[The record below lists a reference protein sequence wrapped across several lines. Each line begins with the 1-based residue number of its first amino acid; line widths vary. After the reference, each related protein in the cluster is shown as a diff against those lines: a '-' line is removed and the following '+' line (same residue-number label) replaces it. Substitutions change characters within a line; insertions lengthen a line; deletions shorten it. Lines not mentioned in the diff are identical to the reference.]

1 MICLHPRR
9 RVCTIDNT
17 PTVGLIV
24 ELIVE
29 LIVVDFIVVDFI
41 VVDFIVV
48 ELIVVDFIEDPIVDT
63 IPIADTI
70 T

>member
-1 MICLHPRR
+1 
-9 RVCTIDNT
+9 
-17 PTVGLIV
+17 
-24 ELIVE
+24 VE
-29 LIVVDFIVVDFI
+29 LIVVEL
-41 VVDFIVV
+41 IVV